1 MSDYYYYSVISKD
14 GPVKHTPH
22 FQSAFEAFVSSD
34 AETIRISNNSS
45 FLKTLYTIDECE
57 AWMAMLERTHWNS
70 EFKAAVNIEGPD
82 KISEAVDP
90 THYKT
95 YLEDYQWLDAM
106 SRIPTLRDPA
116 KFEAAV
122 ELQIRKYL
130 DRNGQKDNSI
140 QELMKARWYL
150 SYLIA
155 YKKAGRPILV
165 SEVEAI
171 LAS

>member
-1 MSDYYYYSVISKD
+1 VLLENKLI
-14 GPVKHTPH
+14 KHTPD
-22 FQSAFEAFVSSD
+22 FQLAFELFVSSD
-34 AETIRISNNSS
+34 AKSIKISKNY
-45 FLKTLYTIDECE
+45 FDLKSLRTIDECE
-57 AWMAMLERTHWNS
+57 AWMAMLERTHWNP
-70 EFKAAVNIEGPD
+70 EFREAVGIKGSD
-82 KISEAVDP
+82 RISEAVDP

-130 DRNGQKDNSI
+130 DRNGQKDNPI

-165 SEVEAI
+165 SEMQAI

>member
-1 MSDYYYYSVISKD
+1 MSDHYCYSVLSKNNLI
-14 GPVKHTPH
+14 KSTPD
-22 FQSAFEAFVSSD
+22 FQLAFESFVTSNAESIKIFKNHFD
-34 AETIRISNNSS
+34 LRLLETI
-45 FLKTLYTIDECE
+45 DDCE
-57 AWMAMLERTHWNS
+57 AWMSMLERTHWNS
-70 EFKAAVNIEGPD
+70 EFKEAVGIKGPD